1 MKKKYLL
8 LLFLFLVV
16 LEVFAQP
23 RRSIFLNT
31 GYSFN
36 NSLQINNIK
45 VKNSKGYII
54 TFGGALKLFS
64 FKKNYLSLGIAGK
77 TIFSS
82 GSRNGEEFN
91 ASTIRFV
98 FPLRMIFPLTEKWV
112 VSTGFNF
119 QNNLDFLDPDFRL
132 GYRYLWRVDY
142 SAGMKYLVTDQWS
155 LTANADFNLRNM
167 LDVFFINDPKIAVLI
182 GVEKRFYNKRKAK
195 K

>member
-1 MKKKYLL
+1 MKTIYLLL
-8 LLFLFLVV
+8 LLFLITS
-16 LEVFAQP
+16 EVEAQP

-36 NSLQINNIK
+36 NSLQVNNEK
-45 VKNSKGYII
+45 VENSRGYVI
-54 TFGGALKLFS
+54 TFGGALKVFS
-64 FKKNYLSLGIAGK
+64 IKKNYLSLGIAGK

-82 GSRNGEEFN
+82 GSRNGQNFN

-98 FPLRMIFPLTEKWV
+98 FPLRMTFPLTEGWV
-112 VSTGFNF
+112 VSIGFNF

-142 SAGMKYLVTDQWS
+142 SAGMKYLLTNQWS
-155 LTANADFNLRNM
+155 LTASADFNLRDM
-167 LDVFFINDPKIAVLI
+167 PDVFFLNDPKYAILI
-182 GVEKRFYNKRKAK
+182 GIEKRFYNRRKTK

>member
-1 MKKKYLL
+1 M
-8 LLFLFLVV
+8 
-16 LEVFAQP
+16 
-23 RRSIFLNT
+23 NT

-36 NSLQINNIK
+36 NSLQINNGRI
-45 VKNSKGYII
+45 KNSRGYVI
-54 TFGGALKLFS
+54 TFGGALRLFS

-82 GSRNGEEFN
+82 GSRNGDKFN
-91 ASTIRFV
+91 VSTIRFV
-98 FPLRMIFPLTEKWV
+98 FPLRVTFPLTEKWR

-142 SAGMKYLVTDQWS
+142 SAGMKYLLTNQWS

-167 LDVFFINDPKIAVLI
+167 PDAFFLNDPKFAVLI
-182 GVEKRFYNKRKAK
+182 GIEKRFNKRRKAK

>member
-1 MKKKYLL
+1 MKKIYL
-8 LLFLFLVV
+8 LLFLFFITSDV
-16 LEVFAQP
+16 EAQP

-36 NSLQINNIK
+36 NSLQINNGK
-45 VKNSKGYII
+45 VKNSRGYVI
-54 TFGGALKLFS
+54 TFGGALRLFS
-64 FKKNYLSLGIAGK
+64 FKKNYVSLGIAGK

-82 GSRNGEEFN
+82 GSRNGEKFN
-91 ASTIRFV
+91 ASTVRFV
-98 FPLRMIFPLTEKWV
+98 FPLRITLPLTEQWR

-142 SAGMKYLVTDQWS
+142 SAGMKYLLTNQWS
-155 LTANADFNLRNM
+155 LTANADFNIRNM
-167 LDVFFINDPKIAVLI
+167 SDAFFLNDPKFSVLI
-182 GVEKRFYNKRKAK
+182 GIEKRFHKRRKTK